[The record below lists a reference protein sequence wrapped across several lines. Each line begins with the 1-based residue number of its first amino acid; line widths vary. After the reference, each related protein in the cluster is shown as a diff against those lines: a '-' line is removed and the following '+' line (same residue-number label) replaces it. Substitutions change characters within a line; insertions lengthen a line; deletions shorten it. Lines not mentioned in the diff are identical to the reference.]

1 MRLFVGVDLPA
12 EIKKTLLEFQSEL
25 RHLGISGSWKSL
37 DNFHITLEFIG
48 EIESDRIS
56 ALTETLTKVGGNF
69 KPFCLTIAG
78 LGAFPSLKQPH
89 TLWTAVSGSL
99 TDLNQLRYDL
109 HHELKIRGFDL
120 DERQFKPH
128 ITLASR
134 PKLDKHDF
142 SPVLT
147 KILGEFMV
155 VEVVLFE
162 SRAIGGKRVYT
173 DLYSA
178 GLEKGSDKYVVD

>member
-12 EIKKTLLEFQSEL
+12 EIKQSLIKLQSEL
-25 RHLGISGSWKSL
+25 GHLGVSGFWKSI
-37 DNFHITLEFIG
+37 DNFHITLEFLG
-48 EIESDRIS
+48 ELEPDKVSV
-56 ALTETLTKVGGNF
+56 LTETLTKVASNYQ
-69 KPFCLTIAG
+69 PFGLNIGG

-89 TLWTAVSGSL
+89 TLWAAVSGSL
-99 TDLNQLRYDL
+99 TKLNRLRCDL
-109 HHELKIRGFDL
+109 HHELKLEGFKL

-134 PKLDKHDF
+134 PKLDNIDF
-142 SPVLT
+142 SVVRT

-155 VEVVLFE
+155 AEVVLFE

-173 DLYSA
+173 DLYRA
-178 GLEKGSDKYVVD
+178 GFTMLVERRD